1 MAWAG
6 LGFNLG
12 ISGSAPSFLIFLP
25 SWVGQFSPH
34 CTIWGFLVFL
44 PYTPAFS
51 SVLRRTLPASV
62 CLGLHAKAIKPC
74 LPPAFLLPTQVS
86 TLDPRHPFLTVYSNC
101 SHEPN
106 PCPPFRNTSPIALT
120 FSHRDKQRP
129 TSPEIDSHRAE
140 RHRPCPAPHA
150 RAQARRLLWRE
161 AHRRGVCQCTHINIH
176 THSLCAVPQKG
187 ADTRCAR
194 QGHTHLRAPGSPP
207 SPAHPP
213 RLALGQE
220 QGLLRARAPPRF
232 LPANVSLLG
241 PPGPWGKGLRNAAG
255 ATWGKKV
262 GTACSLPGPVGKFPN
277 RETICGEGWVA
288 GEPPVTSRGVPSPCR
303 HR

>member
-1 MAWAG
+1 M
-6 LGFNLG
+6 
-12 ISGSAPSFLIFLP
+12 
-25 SWVGQFSPH
+25 
-34 CTIWGFLVFL
+34 
-44 PYTPAFS
+44 
-51 SVLRRTLPASV
+51 
-62 CLGLHAKAIKPC
+62 
-74 LPPAFLLPTQVS
+74 
-86 TLDPRHPFLTVYSNC
+86 
-101 SHEPN
+101 
-106 PCPPFRNTSPIALT
+106 
-120 FSHRDKQRP
+120 
-129 TSPEIDSHRAE
+129 
-140 RHRPCPAPHA
+140 
-150 RAQARRLLWRE
+150 WRE

-255 ATWGKKV
+255 ATWGMKV
-262 GTACSLPGPVGKFPN
+262 GTACSLPGPVGEFPN

-303 HR
+303 HRWAPGGLGAAQLPIRSLRADRFGSPLLCAAWTTRSTREGRSVPGASQADPGPTDYFCLISAGMRQPRRRRRRAGGGGVGRGPSGQP